1 MSGCGTGSCGCSSTE
16 KSTAAPASTL
26 TPAQTATYEA
36 LVATM
41 GDAPQQATPATQAGA
56 LGGMSTAVAE
66 VARVNGVALNAPHE
80 LLDEET
86 LRQRACTELLRQ
98 AAQQAG
104 LLPAS
109 DVPGVEGAISVE
121 ASNAIEQLLERE
133 LDLPDPSEEAC
144 RRYHEAHPAA
154 HAQGERAQLRHV
166 LFAVTPG
173 VDVKQL
179 RLRAEA
185 LLIELRCADDGG
197 TQFAKAAAQWSNCPS
212 GQQGGDLGWLTR
224 ADCAP
229 EFARE
234 VFGGSAEIGV
244 LARLVHSR
252 FGLHVV
258 EVVARDPGQQ
268 PSFEE
273 VRQAIALTL
282 RQQAW
287 VNALR
292 QYLQVLAGGATVE
305 GVVLDAADT
314 PLVQ

>member
-1 MSGCGTGSCGCSSTE
+1 MSGCGTGSCGCGSTDSSAA
-16 KSTAAPASTL
+16 AAPASTL
-26 TPAQTATYEA
+26 TPTQTAAYEA

-41 GDAPQQATPATQAGA
+41 AGA
-56 LGGMSTAVAE
+56 PVQAMPAHAASGPVAVADI
-66 VARVNGVALNAPHE
+66 ARINGVALNAPHE
-80 LLDEET
+80 LLDEEA

-98 AAQQAG
+98 TAQQAG
-104 LLPAS
+104 LLSAD
-109 DVPGVEGAISVE
+109 DVPGALGAISTE
-121 ASNAIEQLLERE
+121 ASDAIEQLLDRE
-133 LDLPDPSEEAC
+133 LPIPDPSEEAC

-185 LLIELRCADDGG
+185 LLIDLRCADDGG
-197 TQFAKAAAQWSNCPS
+197 AKFAEAAAQWSNCPS

-229 EFARE
+229 AFARE
-234 VFGGSAEIGV
+234 VFGSSEIGV

-258 EVVARDPGQQ
+258 EVVAREAGQQ
-268 PSFEE
+268 PAFED

-292 QYLQVLAGGATVE
+292 QYLQLLAGAAVVE
-305 GVVLDAADT
+305 GVALDAADS

>member
-1 MSGCGTGSCGCSSTE
+1 MSGCGTGSCGCSSTD

-26 TPAQTATYEA
+26 TPAQTAAYEA

-144 RRYHEAHPAA
+144 RRYHAAHPTIGAR
-154 HAQGERAQLRHV
+154 GERAHLRHI

-173 VDVKQL
+173 VNVNLL
-179 RLRAEA
+179 RQRAEA
-185 LLIELRCADDGG
+185 LLLELRCADEGG
-197 TQFAKAAAQWSNCPS
+197 PAFAEAAKKWSNCPS
-212 GQQGGDLGWLTR
+212 GAEGGDLGWLTR
-224 ADCAP
+224 EDCAP
-229 EFARE
+229 EFARD
-234 VFGGSAEIGV
+234 VFEGQEIGV

-258 EVVARDPGQQ
+258 QVCARQKPEAKPFEQVHAAVAQQ
-268 PSFEE
+268 
-273 VRQAIALTL
+273 L
-282 RQQAW
+282 RHQAW
-287 VNALR
+287 LNALR
-292 QYLQVLAGGATVE
+292 QYLQLLAGEAE
-305 GVVLDAADT
+305 VVGIDLDAAST

>member
-1 MSGCGTGSCGCSSTE
+1 VA
-16 KSTAAPASTL
+16 AAPASTL
-26 TPAQTATYEA
+26 TPTQAAAYEA

-41 GDAPQQATPATQAGA
+41 DDVPLQATLAPQAGTV
-56 LGGMSTAVAE
+56 GGGGSVVAE

-80 LLDEET
+80 SLDEEA

-109 DVPGVEGAISVE
+109 DVPGALGAISVQ
-121 ASNAIEQLLERE
+121 ASDAIEQLLERE

-197 TQFAKAAAQWSNCPS
+197 AQFAKAAAQWSNCPS
-212 GQQGGDLGWLTR
+212 GQQGGDLGWLAR

-234 VFGGSAEIGV
+234 VFGGAEIGV

-292 QYLQVLAGGATVE
+292 QYLQLLAGAAVVE
-305 GVVLDAADT
+305 GVALDAADT

>member
-1 MSGCGTGSCGCSSTE
+1 M
-16 KSTAAPASTL
+16 
-26 TPAQTATYEA
+26 
-36 LVATM
+36 
-41 GDAPQQATPATQAGA
+41 
-56 LGGMSTAVAE
+56 
-66 VARVNGVALNAPHE
+66 
-80 LLDEET
+80 
-86 LRQRACTELLRQ
+86 
-98 AAQQAG
+98 
-104 LLPAS
+104 
-109 DVPGVEGAISVE
+109 
-121 ASNAIEQLLERE
+121 
-133 LDLPDPSEEAC
+133 
-144 RRYHEAHPAA
+144 
-154 HAQGERAQLRHV
+154 RHV

-185 LLIELRCADDGG
+185 LLIDLRCADDGG
-197 TQFAKAAAQWSNCPS
+197 AKFAEAAAHWSNCPS

-234 VFGGSAEIGV
+234 VFGSAEIGV

-258 EVVARDPGQQ
+258 EVVAREAGQQ
-268 PSFEE
+268 PAFED

-292 QYLQVLAGGATVE
+292 QYLQLLAGAAMVE
-305 GVVLDAADT
+305 GVALDAAES

>member
-1 MSGCGTGSCGCSSTE
+1 MSGCGTGSCGCS
-16 KSTAAPASTL
+16 TAPEIGSPMPASTL
-26 TPAQTATYEA
+26 TPAQAAAYEA
-36 LVATM
+36 LAAAM
-41 GDAPQQATPATQAGA
+41 AQAPVPAGGAAELAGER
-56 LGGMSTAVAE
+56 GPAVE
-66 VARVNGVALNAPHE
+66 IARVNGVALNGPHE
-80 LLDEET
+80 RLEEEA

-109 DVPGVEGAISVE
+109 DVPGEEGAISVE
-121 ASNAIEQLLERE
+121 ASDAIERLLERE
-133 LDLPDPSEEAC
+133 LSVPEPSEDAC
-144 RRYHEAHPAA
+144 RRYHEAHPVA

-197 TQFAKAAAQWSNCPS
+197 AQFARAAAQWSNCPS
-212 GQQGGDLGWLTR
+212 GQQGGELGWLTR

-234 VFGGSAEIGV
+234 VFGGNEIGV

-258 EVVARDPGQQ
+258 EVVARDPGRQ
-268 PSFEE
+268 PAFEE

-282 RQQAW
+282 RQQTW

-292 QYLQVLAGGATVE
+292 QYLQLLAGAAQVE
-305 GVVLDAADT
+305 GVALDAASS